1 MADCASPVIV
11 AMDFDRVEDAVD
23 LAERLDPAL
32 CRLTVGN
39 ELFTRGGP
47 ALVRN
52 LQQRDF
58 QLFLDL
64 KFHDIPNTV
73 AAAVRA
79 AADLGVWMVN
89 IHAGGGKRMMAAAR
103 DALEG
108 FDAPPLLIG
117 VTVLTSMS
125 EQDLQELGVA
135 ETPMEKVVQ
144 LATLA
149 CEAGLDGVVSSAWEC
164 AALRDC
170 CGENFKLVTPG
181 IRLAGD
187 DPGDQRRVVTP
198 ADAIAAG
205 SDYLV
210 IGRSITRA
218 PDPIGTLRGILADLG
233 VSVEK

>member
-1 MADCASPVIV
+1 MAECASPVIV
-11 AMDFDRVEDAVD
+11 AMDFDKVEHAVD
-23 LAERLDPAL
+23 FAERLDPKL
-32 CRLTVGN
+32 CRLKVGN

-89 IHAGGGKRMMAAAR
+89 IHASGGKRMMDAAR
-103 DALEG
+103 EALEG

-135 ETPMEKVVQ
+135 ETAMEKVVR

-149 CEAGLDGVVSSAWEC
+149 LDAGLDGVVCSAQEC
-164 AALRDC
+164 AALRER
-170 CGENFKLVTPG
+170 CGEDFKLVTPG

-187 DPGDQRRVVTP
+187 DPGDQRRIVTP
-198 ADAIAAG
+198 VDAIAAG

-218 PDPIGTLRGILADLG
+218 KDPIGTLRGIISDLG
-233 VSVEK
+233 ASVEK